1 MATQRKRTAGAKR
14 EVDLTEMVKSGAQ
27 GAYEALQLYRSRS
40 MRFKSK
46 NEFAEAINV
55 CSSGSITLLENGY
68 ENAGAELAGL
78 FVDLLIELERPVN
91 EETKN
96 ALYTVDDKFPAK
108 STHRIEYLKACIKW
122 TISVGDRELGD
133 PILHQRLAD
142 ALWNI
147 NDKNAV
153 YHYAAGEAPLAYSN
167 KIEEK
172 YSGDTQLEAR
182 SQALTLGVV
191 NFLALENLRDANEL
205 FYAFKKNQKTNYP
218 SLNLDN
224 QGLVNFCDYLLQTC
238 RRDATPLFKTL
249 VNTYAS
255 TVDFDEAV
263 PTLLMGPIAS
273 KFFGIKPK
281 VNPMMSMLQS
291 MMS

>member
-153 YHYAAGEAPLAYSN
+153 YHYAAGEAPLAYSS

-182 SQALTLGVV
+182 SQALTLGIV

-218 SLNLDN
+218 SLSLDN
-224 QGLVNFCDYLLQTC
+224 QDLVNFCDYLLQTC